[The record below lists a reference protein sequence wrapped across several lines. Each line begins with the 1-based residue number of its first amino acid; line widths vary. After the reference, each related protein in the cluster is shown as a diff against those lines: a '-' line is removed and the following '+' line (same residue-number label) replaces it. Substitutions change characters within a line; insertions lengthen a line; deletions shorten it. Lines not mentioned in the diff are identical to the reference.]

1 MNRLAEMHGRSN
13 RAMRFPRGMWTA
25 RGQAAAP
32 SPEAPVEASGQARP
46 DLALEEELDVLRRQR
61 DALQRALS
69 DAAQVQRKLSGPR
82 YLRRGDFEI
91 AGENFASQ
99 HVSGDLLTAF
109 DSGERTVFAIGDI
122 CGKGLFAGMW
132 FTHLS
137 GLIRVFAGS
146 SPDPAQ
152 IATAINRHF
161 SSLQPEPPLATLFL
175 GCLDSETGE
184 LAYCN
189 AGHPDPLL
197 LRANGQLELLSA
209 GGPLLGAV
217 PGVTFNN
224 GRALL
229 APGETLVGYSDGAV
243 ERRNGKGEDFAP
255 ERLASAARAA
265 GGSSASAILF
275 SVLGATQDFAA
286 AQPRADDVA
295 LLVVHRHSAADSQAA
310 S

>member
-1 MNRLAEMHGRSN
+1 MNRLAEMRGRPN
-13 RAMRFPRGMWTA
+13 REMRFPHGTWPLRAQAEA
-25 RGQAAAP
+25 RPPESPDNVPAAA
-32 SPEAPVEASGQARP
+32 ERN
-46 DLALEEELDVLRRQR
+46 LAMEEELASLRRQR

-99 HVSGDLLTAF
+99 QVSGDLLTAF
-109 DSGERTVFAIGDI
+109 DVGERTVFAIGDI

-137 GLIRVFAGS
+137 GLIRIFAGS

-152 IATAINRHF
+152 AASAIHSHF
-161 SSLQPEPPLATLFL
+161 FRLQPEPPLATLFL
-175 GCLDSETGE
+175 GCLNSATGE
-184 LAYCN
+184 LTYCN

-197 LRANGQLELLSA
+197 LRADGKLELLST

-217 PGVTFNN
+217 PGVTFRN
-224 GRALL
+224 GYALL
-229 APGETLVGYSDGAV
+229 APGETLVGYSDGVV
-243 ERRNGKGEDFAP
+243 ECRNGKGEDFAA
-255 ERLASAARAA
+255 ERLAAAARSA
-265 GGSSASAILF
+265 GGNSASAILF

-286 AQPRADDVA
+286 TQPRADDVA
-295 LLVVHRHSAADSQAA
+295 LLVVHRQAA
-310 S
+310 ANILAVS